1 MRVIFCYIS
10 ASYSYYISGNA
21 NGEILNKV
29 KFGINGGQGA
39 GAGWT
44 VKNAMVVNYMSAHD
58 NNTLWDKLLLS
69 NPENTE
75 EERVAMNKLGAAI
88 LMISRGMPFFQAGE
102 EMLRTKD
109 GDENSYKS
117 SDEINNID
125 WEVLTK
131 DSKEYEVMQYYK
143 QLMEL
148 RNAYEIFQ
156 STSGTVSISFKNL
169 TSGAMVVTFTDN
181 TSSKKV
187 VAVINP
193 STEVINYELTGE
205 WYLIA
210 NENKVDLSKN
220 NKVTGNV
227 TIDSIGI
234 SIYANY

>member
-1 MRVIFCYIS
+1 
-10 ASYSYYISGNA
+10 
-21 NGEILNKV
+21 
-29 KFGINGGQGA
+29 
-39 GAGWT
+39 
-44 VKNAMVVNYMSAHD
+44 MVVNYMSAHD

>member
-1 MRVIFCYIS
+1 
-10 ASYSYYISGNA
+10 
-21 NGEILNKV
+21 
-29 KFGINGGQGA
+29 
-39 GAGWT
+39 
-44 VKNAMVVNYMSAHD
+44 
-58 NNTLWDKLLLS
+58 
-69 NPENTE
+69 
-75 EERVAMNKLGAAI
+75 
-88 LMISRGMPFFQAGE
+88 
-102 EMLRTKD
+102 
-109 GDENSYKS
+109 
-117 SDEINNID
+117 
-125 WEVLTK
+125 
-131 DSKEYEVMQYYK
+131 
-143 QLMEL
+143 MEL

>member
-1 MRVIFCYIS
+1 
-10 ASYSYYISGNA
+10 
-21 NGEILNKV
+21 
-29 KFGINGGQGA
+29 
-39 GAGWT
+39 
-44 VKNAMVVNYMSAHD
+44 
-58 NNTLWDKLLLS
+58 
-69 NPENTE
+69 
-75 EERVAMNKLGAAI
+75 
-88 LMISRGMPFFQAGE
+88 MISRGMPFFQAGE